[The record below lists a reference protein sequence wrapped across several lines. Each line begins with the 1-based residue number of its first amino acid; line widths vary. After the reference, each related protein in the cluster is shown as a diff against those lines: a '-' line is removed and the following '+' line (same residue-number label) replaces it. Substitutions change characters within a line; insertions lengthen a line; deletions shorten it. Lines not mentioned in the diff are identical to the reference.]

1 MNNNE
6 LIVSSDNPF
15 LGQIESFLKK
25 TKTARR
31 TQTMSNNIAVREKIT
46 FTYERE
52 YIPLPFAKMYQNK
65 TLLEDLTPDACK
77 ILIYIALNLEYNG
90 DKIRIGYQDVGIDR
104 RRVARGIVELL
115 LKGVIAREKR
125 EWYWVNITLLIV
137 GKIADLPDKTDNN
150 AESSKQ

>member
-15 LGQIESFLKK
+15 LKQIETFLKR
-25 TKTARR
+25 TKTAKR
-31 TQTMSNNIAVREKIT
+31 TQSMTNNISMKETIT

-52 YIPLPFAKMYQNK
+52 YIPIPFARIYQNK
-65 TLLEDLTPDACK
+65 ALLEDLSPDACK

-90 DKIRIGYQDVGIDR
+90 DKIRISAPLVGMDR
-104 RRVARGIVELL
+104 RRVGRGIVELL
-115 LKGVIAREKR
+115 MKGVLARERR

-137 GKIADLPDKTDNN
+137 GKIANELPEQT
-150 AESSKQ
+150 